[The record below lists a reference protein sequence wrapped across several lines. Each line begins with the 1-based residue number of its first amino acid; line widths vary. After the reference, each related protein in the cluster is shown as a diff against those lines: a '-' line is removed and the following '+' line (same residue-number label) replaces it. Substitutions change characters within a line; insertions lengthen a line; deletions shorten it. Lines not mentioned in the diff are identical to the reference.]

1 MKVIT
6 VTSLAGGQGKSTL
19 VYFLSQFL
27 AKSDRVLVVDGDPQ
41 SSVTSLFGIELKGD
55 QSSLYEVITGDCK
68 TMDAVYRI
76 KDNLSLIPSDR
87 ILAKANTYLANTGSA
102 NIVLQKRLKNVEGFD
117 CILIDTPPQNN
128 QIAISAICAADHL
141 LIPIELRKKGVA
153 SLLNT
158 LELVDLLKD
167 EWEVLKGD
175 ILGIVPF
182 RDKWIGRNRSQE
194 GSLSL
199 EQIKVYDYP
208 IFDSIRESEKIVKF
222 FSSPINFSEIS
233 NCFAEISQLLK
244 LSSID

>member
-1 MKVIT
+1 MNVIT
-6 VTSLAGGQGKSTL
+6 ITSLAGGQGKSTL
-19 VYFLSQFL
+19 VYFLSRYLSKNDQ
-27 AKSDRVLVVDGDPQ
+27 VLVIDADPQ
-41 SSVTSLFGIELKGD
+41 SSLTGLFGFELKGN
-55 QSSLYEVITGDCK
+55 QASLYEVITGESQIE
-68 TMDAVYRI
+68 DAIYEI
-76 KDNLSLIPSDR
+76 DENLSLLPSDR
-87 ILAKANTYLANTGSA
+87 VLDKANTYLANTGSA
-102 NIVLQKRLKNVEGFD
+102 NIVFKKRLEKVEGYKY
-117 CILIDTPPQNN
+117 IVIDTPPQNN

-194 GSLSL
+194 GTVSL

-208 IFDSIRESEKIVKF
+208 IFDSIKESERVIKF
-222 FSSPINFSEIS
+222 FSSSINFSEIS

-244 LSSID
+244 LSSAS